1 MFSFFKSKPIL
12 KDLIPDNYVD
22 IHSHLIYGID
32 DGAQTIEDTRTIIK
46 AMQQM
51 GFDQAIATPHTT
63 PLVWENT
70 REGILNQ
77 YKKVQEELPTES
89 KAIELRVASEY
100 MMDET
105 LLPRIENKEL
115 LTLKKD
121 YVLVEMSYMNPPIQL
136 MDILFQL
143 KSNGYDI
150 VLAHPERYNFY
161 HQNTAMYKK
170 LKKAGCLFQMNL
182 LSATGYYGKH
192 VLEAAN
198 FLLSNGLIDFVG
210 SDIHHEKHIKGFE
223 AKVEVKGIEFF
234 TQAISNNQEFRK

>member
-12 KDLIPDNYVD
+12 KDLIPEGFVD

-32 DGAQTIEDTRTIIK
+32 DGAKTIEDTKHIISS
-46 AMQQM
+46 MQSF

-70 REGILNQ
+70 REGILAQ
-77 YKKVQEELPTES
+77 YHNVQEQLPQES
-89 KAIELRVASEY
+89 KAINLSVASEY
-100 MMDET
+100 LMDES

-115 LTLKKD
+115 LTLKNN

-170 LKKAGCLFQMNL
+170 LKKAGCHFQMNL
-182 LSATGYYGKH
+182 LSVTGYYGKH

-198 FLLSNGLIDFVG
+198 YLLQNGLIDFVG
-210 SDIHHEKHIKGFE
+210 SDIHHENHIKGFD

-234 TQAISNNQEFRK
+234 TQAITNNQEFRK

>member
-12 KDLIPDNYVD
+12 KSLIPQGYVD

-32 DGAQTIEDTRTIIK
+32 DGAKTIEDTKYIISS
-46 AMQQM
+46 MQSL
-51 GFDQAIATPHTT
+51 GFEQAIATPHTT

-77 YKKVQEELPTES
+77 YQHVQEQLPQEA

-100 MMDET
+100 LMDES

-115 LTLKKD
+115 LTLKNN

-170 LKKAGCLFQMNL
+170 LKKAGCLFQLNL
-182 LSATGYYGKH
+182 LSVTGYYGKH

-198 FLLSNGLIDFVG
+198 YLLQHGLIDFVG
-210 SDIHHEKHIKGFE
+210 SDIHHEKHIKSFD
-223 AKVEVKGIEFF
+223 AKVEVKAIEFF
-234 TQAISNNQEFRK
+234 TQAITNNQEFRK